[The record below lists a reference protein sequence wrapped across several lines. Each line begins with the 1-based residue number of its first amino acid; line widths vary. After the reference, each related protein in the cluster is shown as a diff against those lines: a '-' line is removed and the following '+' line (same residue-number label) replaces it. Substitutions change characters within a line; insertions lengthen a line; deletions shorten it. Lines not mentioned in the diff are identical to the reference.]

1 MLYHLNH
8 PCHWDNHREPSPLTL
23 IKLPQPLSLKR
34 SHKTIWIK
42 CINFSSFQK
51 LLHTGRGAGN
61 APPSKVY
68 QGDVRDPC
76 NQVPP
81 ISSLNETSWDDMSR
95 PQVEVTKLLTSIGLP
110 LSLHSAASQG
120 DKSSIHQ
127 ALQSK
132 INKTLNNYRCD
143 GHVEKWNC
151 RLFLI
156 WLLHECSHW
165 SCLSFH
171 ITTLI

>member
-1 MLYHLNH
+1 MHKLFQFSKIVA
-8 PCHWDNHREPSPLTL
+8 HRQRSWQCSTLEGLPRRCTRPL
-23 IKLPQPLSLKR
+23 QPGN
-34 SHKTIWIK
+34 
-42 CINFSSFQK
+42 INFFSQQDF
-51 LLHTGRGAGN
+51 
-61 APPSKVY
+61 
-68 QGDVRDPC
+68 
-76 NQVPP
+76 
-81 ISSLNETSWDDMSR
+81 SWDDMSR

-151 RLFLI
+151 RLFSNLTSTWMFPLI
-156 WLLHECSHW
+156 LFVFPHNNLDPACNGRGKIYLAEKTFGKFSDN
-165 SCLSFH
+165 FF
-171 ITTLI
+171 